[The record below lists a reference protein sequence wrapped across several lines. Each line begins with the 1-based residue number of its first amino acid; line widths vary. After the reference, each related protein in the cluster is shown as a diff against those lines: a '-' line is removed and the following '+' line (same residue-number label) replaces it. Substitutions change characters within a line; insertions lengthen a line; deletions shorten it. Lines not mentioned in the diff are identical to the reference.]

1 MAGKA
6 LAAELYPQ
14 PEKRGYRNMVLNDT
28 HNLDPTFFS
37 RLFLGSG
44 CGILSAWGCLMEVDE
59 EKVDD
64 MVLALLYLTTFQD
77 KPRLRAWKGHNW
89 DALDRL
95 HQKDYISNPATKA
108 KSVLLTDAGAKR
120 SQELFEKYFT
130 K

>member
-1 MAGKA
+1 VAWD
-6 LAAELYPQ
+6 EV
-14 PEKRGYRNMVLNDT
+14 E
-28 HNLDPTFFS
+28 NLDPIFS
-37 RLFLGSG
+37 FVTIPEFVLWHSVGMEG
-44 CGILSAWGCLMEVDE
+44 LMEVDE

-64 MVLALLYLTTFQD
+64 MVLALLYLTTFED

-95 HQKDYISNPATKA
+95 HRKDYISDPATKA

-120 SQELFEKYFT
+120 SQELFKKYFT